1 VPTLNSTTCYKPKAN
16 EGELR
21 NPDDGDKG
29 RVMEIGATQVKELRM
44 RTGAGVMECKSALA
58 EAQGDIDRAIAILRE
73 RGIAKAAKKAGRIA
87 TEGMIVAYVH
97 PGSRIGILL
106 ELNCESDF
114 VARNEQFQALAKDL
128 AMHVAAMNPLY
139 LRPEDVPET
148 VLEEERRIL
157 RVQTAG
163 SGKAPE
169 VIERIIEGRLEKFFG
184 ETCLMN
190 QPFVKDPGRTVEQ
203 IVKEAISTMG
213 ENIVVRRFC
222 RYQLG
227 EASDNQHPMS

>member
-1 VPTLNSTTCYKPKAN
+1 
-16 EGELR
+16 
-21 NPDDGDKG
+21 
-29 RVMEIGATQVKELRM
+29 MEIGATQVKELRA
-44 RTGAGVMECKSALA
+44 RTGAGVMECKAALA
-58 EAQGDIDRAIAILRE
+58 EAGGDIDRAIAILRE
-73 RGIAKAAKKAGRIA
+73 RGIAKAAKKAGRTA
-87 TEGMIVAYVH
+87 TEGVIVAYVH
-97 PGSRIGILL
+97 SGSRLGVLL

-114 VARNEQFQALAKDL
+114 VARNEQFQTLAKDI

-139 LRPEDVPET
+139 VRREEVPEA

-163 SGKAPE
+163 SGKPPE
-169 VIERIIEGRLEKFFG
+169 VVERIIDGRLEKFFA

-203 IVKEAISTMG
+203 IIKEAISTIG
-213 ENIVVRRFC
+213 ENIVVRRFS

-227 EASDNQHPMS
+227 EASDTP